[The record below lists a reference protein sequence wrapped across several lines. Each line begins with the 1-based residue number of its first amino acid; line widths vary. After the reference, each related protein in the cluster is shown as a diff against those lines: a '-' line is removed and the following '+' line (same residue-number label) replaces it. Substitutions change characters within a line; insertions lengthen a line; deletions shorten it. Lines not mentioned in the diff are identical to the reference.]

1 MEIEQQTQQIQNE
14 MNLESLKTIIQK
26 YQNDNTT
33 DIDTAILTIQKVSQL
48 YRQRKKLHQ
57 IICSAF
63 SSRFPELKLIVPDFE
78 NYARVAKFLANHDKI
93 EETEICNYLTQQQ
106 IVSLSLGLTTNLGPE
121 ITNPSFFAACD
132 LQIVSSEIS
141 NELSNISTTVA
152 SHFAPNLC
160 ALVGSEKA
168 AHLISYAGG
177 LRQLSCTPACDIK
190 MFGSKKVGLQGF
202 SSRSTNNY
210 QGILY
215 KCEVVQDTTPE
226 FRDSVFRDLCN
237 KVALVSRVDA
247 SGNYADGS
255 YGEQVKMKLTS
266 RLDKKMNNKTPK
278 YIRPLPVPG
287 LENKKTRGGRQKRAN
302 KKKFGIGEE
311 LTNRQK
317 VAFGIGGQFDE
328 IGVQYGK
335 TALESFRKTKA
346 NVDGAFQQKIDKK
359 LKAMDKAHK

>member
-1 MEIEQQTQQIQNE
+1 
-14 MNLESLKTIIQK
+14 MNLESLKTIIQQF
-26 YQNDNTT
+26 QNAEPTE
-33 DIDTAILTIQKVSQL
+33 IDVAILTIQKVSQL

-57 IICSAF
+57 VLCAAF
-63 SSRFPELKLIVPDFE
+63 SSRFPDLKLLVPDFE

-93 EETEICNYLTQQQ
+93 EDTEISRFLTQQQ

-121 ITNPSFFAACD
+121 ITNPAFFAACD
-132 LQIVSSEIS
+132 LQISASEIS
-141 NELSNISTTVA
+141 SALSSISATVV
-152 SHFAPNLC
+152 SRFAPNLC
-160 ALVGSEKA
+160 SLIGSEKA
-168 AHLISYAGG
+168 AYLISFAGG
-177 LRQLSCTPACDIK
+177 LQQLARTPACNIK

-202 SSRSTNNY
+202 SSRSTNNH

-215 KCEVVQDTTPE
+215 NCEIVQETTPE
-226 FRDSVFRDLCN
+226 FRDSVFRELAN

-247 SGNYADGS
+247 SCNSSDGS
-255 YGEQVKMKLTS
+255 YGERVKMELTK

-328 IGVQYGK
+328 LGVQFGK

-346 NVDGAFQQKIDKK
+346 NVDKAFQQKIDKK
-359 LKAMDKAHK
+359 LKAMDKAHG